1 MIGEGC
7 KLEEED
13 EGFGIECDAE
23 RRMASLGEEFEAWSL
38 RGECR
43 EGSPCCMAMKIRKRT
58 EL

>member
-23 RRMASLGEEFEAWSL
+23 RRMASLGEEIEA
-38 RGECR
+38 
-43 EGSPCCMAMKIRKRT
+43 
-58 EL
+58 